1 MATRTEYARYE
12 TIYASAE
19 LAAANEVDSMP
30 HLFTNWGC
38 GFAWVAVSGNTAFG
52 RWAKRSKGWKSA
64 RNVGMCMGIAL
75 YGQNENAKAVYA
87 RAFAA
92 CLERSGIPASCGSQ
106 SD

>member
-38 GFAWVAVSGNTAFG
+38 GFAWVAVSLG
-52 RWAKRSKGWKSA
+52 SP
-64 RNVGMCMGIAL
+64 
-75 YGQNENAKAVYA
+75 
-87 RAFAA
+87 
-92 CLERSGIPASCGSQ
+92 CLEILLSVAGLKEARVGKALEM
-106 SD
+106 